1 MMSRGWRRRKALA
14 QAAVGAATLFGEE
27 RGLRPYHPAMQNRL
41 SPQGEPMGRA
51 GTNRADEPLSASA
64 PPERPGPLELAGVS
78 LFLDLD
84 GVLAPIVSRPE
95 HVRPEAA
102 RTQLMQA
109 LQTALGGRLAV
120 ISGRTIAD
128 LDRILDGAVASLA
141 GVHGLERRLAGGR
154 IWRAEPSPAVAG
166 AKAAFEAIAR
176 DWPGAVVEEKGVSV
190 GIHYRAAPAALA
202 DVREAVERLTPSN
215 DLTAQWGQMV
225 AELRTPG
232 PDKGDALLAFMAEPP
247 FRGSRPIFVG
257 DDLTDEHGFAA
268 AAAAGGFG
276 VLVGPD
282 RPTAARM
289 RLDTVEAVYDWLNA
303 AVSGSGVA

>member
-1 MMSRGWRRRKALA
+1 
-14 QAAVGAATLFGEE
+14 
-27 RGLRPYHPAMQNRL
+27 MQ
-41 SPQGEPMGRA
+41 RA
-51 GTNRADEPLSASA
+51 GTNRANEALKFGETPG
-64 PPERPGPLELAGVS
+64 RPGPLELEGVA

-84 GVLAPIVSRPE
+84 GVLAPIVARPE
-95 HVRPEAA
+95 EVRPEAG
-102 RTQLMQA
+102 RTRLMQA

-141 GVHGLERRLAGGR
+141 GVHGLERRLDHGP
-154 IWRAEPSPAVAG
+154 IWRAEPSPAVAS
-166 AKAAFEAIAR
+166 AKAAFEAVTQA
-176 DWPGAVVEEKGVSV
+176 WPGTVVEDKGVSV

-282 RPTAARM
+282 RPTAARV
-289 RLDTVEAVYDWLNA
+289 RLENVEAVFDWLNA
-303 AVSGSGVA
+303 AVSRGGAV

>member
-1 MMSRGWRRRKALA
+1 MS
-14 QAAVGAATLFGEE
+14 
-27 RGLRPYHPAMQNRL
+27 
-41 SPQGEPMGRA
+41 RA
-51 GTNRADEPLSASA
+51 GTNRADEPLKVSE
-64 PPERPGPLELAGVS
+64 PPERPGPLSLEGVA

-120 ISGRTIAD
+120 VSGRTIAD
-128 LDRILDGAVASLA
+128 LDRILDGSVASLA

-154 IWRAEPSPAVAG
+154 TWRAEPSRAVAG
-166 AKAAFEAIAR
+166 AKAAFEAVAQA
-176 DWPGAVVEEKGVSV
+176 WPGAVVEEKGASV

-202 DVREAVERLTPSN
+202 AVREVVERLTPAD
-215 DLTAQWGQMV
+215 DLVAQWGQMV

-232 PDKGDALLAFMAEPP
+232 PDKGDALMAFMAEPP
-247 FRGSRPIFVG
+247 FAGSRPVFVG

-268 AAAAGGFG
+268 AEAAGGFG
-276 VLVGPD
+276 VLVGRA
-282 RPTAARM
+282 RPSAARM
-289 RLDTVEAVYDWLNA
+289 RLESVEAVFDWLSA
-303 AVSGSGVA
+303 AVSRTGAA

>member
-1 MMSRGWRRRKALA
+1 
-14 QAAVGAATLFGEE
+14 
-27 RGLRPYHPAMQNRL
+27 MQ
-41 SPQGEPMGRA
+41 RA
-51 GTNRADEPLSASA
+51 GTNRADEALKLAEA
-64 PPERPGPLELAGVS
+64 PERPGPLEPEGVA

-84 GVLAPIVSRPE
+84 GVLAPIVARPE
-95 HVRPEAA
+95 EVRPEAA
-102 RTQLMQA
+102 RTRLMQA
-109 LQTALGGRLAV
+109 LQAALGGRLAV

-141 GVHGLERRLAGGR
+141 GVHGLERRLGHGP

-176 DWPGAVVEEKGVSV
+176 AWPGAVVEEKGVSV
-190 GIHYRAAPAALA
+190 GIHYRAAPGALA
-202 DVREAVERLTPSN
+202 DVREVVERLTPAD
-215 DLTAQWGQMV
+215 DLVAQWGQMV

-232 PDKGDALLAFMAEPP
+232 PDKGDALIAFMAEPP
-247 FRGSRPIFVG
+247 FAGSRPVFVG

-276 VLVGPD
+276 VLVGPA

-289 RLDTVEAVYDWLNA
+289 RLENVEAVFDWLAA
-303 AVSGSGVA
+303 AVSRTGAA